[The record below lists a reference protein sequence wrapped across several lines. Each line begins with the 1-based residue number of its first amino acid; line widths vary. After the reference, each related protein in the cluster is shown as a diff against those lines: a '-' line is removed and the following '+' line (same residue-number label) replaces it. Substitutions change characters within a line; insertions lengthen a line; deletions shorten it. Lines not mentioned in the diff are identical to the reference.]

1 MPRGDGTGPQG
12 LGPATGRGG
21 GFCAGYAVPGYAN
34 FRPHCTFGSPGRGW
48 RNRYYATGLTGWQRG
63 GAGWT
68 GQVPPVETP
77 EGRELELA
85 TLKVQAENIA
95 RTLDSIRKQIELL
108 ETQSP
113 KITEQGR

>member
-34 FRPHCTFGSPGRGW
+34 FRPYCSFGSGRGR
-48 RNRYYATGLTGWQRG
+48 RNGYYATGLTGWQRA

-68 GQVPPVETP
+68 GQVVPPVETP
-77 EGRELELA
+77 ASRELELA
-85 TLKVQAENIA
+85 TLKAQAENVA
-95 RTLDSIRKQIELL
+95 RTLDSIRKQIERL
-108 ETQSP
+108 ETQD
-113 KITEQGR
+113 